1 VTLAAAVK
9 LLYLAAFLA
18 ALAVGYRNRR
28 HRPVAVYLG
37 AVLAIDMIRAAAE
50 ACLLPPPPRPYQGWL
65 LLLRHLDQ
73 GAYFALLLAGPA
85 LALAV
90 FTGLKSRWPIAVTWA
105 ALWLVGWLGYPE
117 LRGGALLKL
126 YSAVEAA
133 GGLLAVVLFV
143 RWALRHPELLAIKG
157 VPPAVAVSV
166 VLLGASL
173 VASVL
178 PSLAGA
184 QTLAR
189 WPAIVGLH
197 GVALA
202 AVLVLQ
208 LRALIGNDSKQ
219 ETS

>member
-1 VTLAAAVK
+1 VILSVAVQ
-9 LLYLAAFLA
+9 LLYFAAFLA
-18 ALAVGYRNRR
+18 ALAVGHQSRR

-37 AVLAIDMIRAAAE
+37 AVLAIDLIRAAAE
-50 ACLLPPPPRPYQGWL
+50 ACLLPPPLGAYQGWL

-85 LALAV
+85 LALVV
-90 FTGLKSRWPIAVTWA
+90 FAGLKSRWPIAGTWA
-105 ALWLVGWLGYPE
+105 ALWLVGGLGYPG
-117 LRGGALLKL
+117 LRGDTLLEL

-143 RWALRHPELLAIKG
+143 RWALRHPEQLAIKG
-157 VPPAVAVSV
+157 VPPAVAASV

-173 VASVL
+173 VASAL
-178 PSLAGA
+178 PSLAGT

-202 AVLVLQ
+202 VVLALQ
-208 LRALIGNDSKQ
+208 LQALIGNDSKQ
-219 ETS
+219 ET